1 MSITTGLLLF
11 FLILF
16 IASFFVMSEYVL
28 VRIRPSRL
36 DFLVEEGNP
45 QAKLLKNMTV
55 KLDSYLSATQLG
67 VTITSLALGW
77 LGDPTF
83 KRLFDTLFGN
93 LPIPDAIATILS
105 FVVSFAVLTSIQ
117 VIIGE
122 LVPKNVAL
130 SRTEKMGSAHRKT
143 VEHLVPRDVPTDFC
157 AEQNRQRHFQ
167 SDRDENDRRIG

>member
-67 VTITSLALGW
+67 VT
-77 LGDPTF
+77 
-83 KRLFDTLFGN
+83 
-93 LPIPDAIATILS
+93 
-105 FVVSFAVLTSIQ
+105 
-117 VIIGE
+117 
-122 LVPKNVAL
+122 
-130 SRTEKMGSAHRKT
+130 
-143 VEHLVPRDVPTDFC
+143 
-157 AEQNRQRHFQ
+157 
-167 SDRDENDRRIG
+167 

>member
-11 FLILF
+11 FFILF

-77 LGDPTF
+77 LGDPTC

-93 LPIPDAIATILS
+93 
-105 FVVSFAVLTSIQ
+105 
-117 VIIGE
+117 
-122 LVPKNVAL
+122 
-130 SRTEKMGSAHRKT
+130 
-143 VEHLVPRDVPTDFC
+143 
-157 AEQNRQRHFQ
+157 
-167 SDRDENDRRIG
+167 

>member
-105 FVVSFAVLTSIQ
+105 FALCLRWSFDRADLADRLERAVRHVVSSGVRTPDIAHPGVAAVSIIEMTDAVLA
-117 VIIGE
+117 
-122 LVPKNVAL
+122 AL
-130 SRTEKMGSAHRKT
+130 A
-143 VEHLVPRDVPTDFC
+143 
-157 AEQNRQRHFQ
+157 AE
-167 SDRDENDRRIG
+167 